1 MALLEIELTGSTNVG
16 AEGILRNIATNIRRP
31 LPQARPYEMQSVGV
45 AIVGGG
51 PSLESTLPELR
62 DQVFAG
68 VKVCAVNGAYRWLIE
83 RNIKPAMQVVL
94 DARPFNARFVD
105 PAVPGCRY
113 LLASQCAPE
122 TFEACENR
130 DTTIFHCVG
139 SDEEDAVI
147 KAHYDGHYHAVG
159 GGTTVML
166 RAITLLRM
174 LGFFRMDIY
183 GMDSCWLE
191 GKHHAYG
198 QPENDHDQ
206 AHPVWL
212 VPKHPMTGES
222 LPERKRKFLCDPWHM
237 KQAEEFQSMVKAFGH
252 MFLLNV
258 HGDGLIANML
268 RMGAE
273 MSRETMGGV

>member
-16 AEGILRNIATNIRRP
+16 ADGILRNITDNVRRH
-31 LPQARPYEMQSVGV
+31 LPQARPYEMQASGV

-83 RNIKPAMQVVL
+83 RNIKPSMQVVL
-94 DARPFNARFVD
+94 DARPFNARFVE

-122 TFEACENR
+122 TFDACENR

-139 SDEEDAVI
+139 SDDEEAVI
-147 KAHYDGHYHAVG
+147 KAHYDGHFHAVG

-191 GKHHAYG
+191 GKHHAYD
-198 QPENDHDQ
+198 QPENDRDK

-212 VPKHPMTGES
+212 VPKHPKTGEP
-222 LPERKRKFLCDPWHM
+222 LTDRKRRFMCDPWHM
-237 KQAEEFQSMVKAFGH
+237 KQSEEFQAMVKAFGH

>member
-16 AEGILRNIATNIRRP
+16 ADGILRNISANVRRH
-31 LPQARPYEMQSVGV
+31 LPQARPYEMQASGV

-62 DQVFAG
+62 EQVFSG
-68 VKVCAVNGAYRWLIE
+68 VKVCAVNGAYRWLID
-83 RNIKPAMQVVL
+83 RNIKPSMQVVL
-94 DARPFNARFVD
+94 DARPFNARFVE

-122 TFEACENR
+122 TFDACEQR
-130 DTTIFHCVG
+130 DTTVFHCVG
-139 SDEEDAVI
+139 SDEEEAVI
-147 KAHYDGHYHAVG
+147 KAHYDGHFHAVG

-191 GKHHAYG
+191 GKHHAYD
-198 QPENDHDQ
+198 QPENNHDR
-206 AHPVWL
+206 AIKVWL
-212 VPKHPMTGES
+212 IPTDNRSGERRED
-222 LPERKRKFLCDPWHM
+222 LKRLFYCDPWMM
-237 KQAEEFQSMVKAFGH
+237 KQAEEWNVMKAAYGH
-252 MFLLNV
+252 MFKLTV
-258 HGDGLIANML
+258 HGDGLIANMDRL
-268 RMGAE
+268 RACLE
-273 MSRETMGGV
+273 EERLA